1 MSSKPGGSDE
11 WSYRHRVTDIL
22 VTVRGPHCK
31 NLISEIVD
39 MCGPLQYEVC
49 VYFHG
54 SFYDNFFFS

>member
-1 MSSKPGGSDE
+1 MNGVTDIGS
-11 WSYRHRVTDIL
+11 DIL
-22 VTVRGPHCK
+22 VTVCGPHCK

-54 SFYDNFFFS
+54 